1 MNGQE
6 AVTAVA
12 KMIVDA
18 NTGIRVFKYEKPP
31 KFKGEYIVVNQLSF
45 GRSDFEQSY
54 VNVNIHVPDAA
65 SKEPDTR
72 RIAEL
77 TRKIEPLFLNAQYD
91 GAYYDIESDSFYP
104 DDDNTHYQNLRIQVT
119 YLNLNQNGK

>member
-12 KMIVDA
+12 KMIVNA
-18 NTGIRVFKYEKPP
+18 NTGVRVFKYEKAP

-54 VNVNIHVPDAA
+54 VNVNIHVPDTA

-72 RIAEL
+72 RIGEL
-77 TRKIEPLFLNAQYD
+77 TQVIEPLFLNTQYE
-91 GAYYDIESDSFYP
+91 GAYYNIESDSFYP

>member
-12 KMIVDA
+12 RMIADA
-18 NTGIRVFKYEKPP
+18 DTGVRVFKYEKPP

-45 GRSDFEQSY
+45 GRSDFQQSY
-54 VNVNIHVPDAA
+54 INVNIHVPNTAL
-65 SKEPDTR
+65 KEPDTR
-72 RIAEL
+72 RIGEL
-77 TRKIEPLFLNAQYD
+77 TAMVEPLFRESLYE

-104 DDDNTHYQNLRIQVT
+104 DDDGTHYQNLRIQVT